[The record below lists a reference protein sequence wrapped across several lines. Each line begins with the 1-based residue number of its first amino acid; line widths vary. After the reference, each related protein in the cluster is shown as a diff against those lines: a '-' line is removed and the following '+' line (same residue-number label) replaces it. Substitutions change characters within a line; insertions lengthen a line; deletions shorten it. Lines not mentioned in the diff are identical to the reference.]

1 MDPDRLQKP
10 ADVSDRIFNGMIG
23 NSMSVNIIQT
33 MILMIG
39 RAAPSIIDVRG
50 LKDKWSLA

>member
-10 ADVSDRIFNGMIG
+10 ADVSGRLFNGMVG
-23 NSMSVNIIQT
+23 NSMSINVIKT
-33 MILMIG
+33 VMLMIG
-39 RAAPSIIDVRG
+39 RSAPSIIDVRG